1 MSANAFA
8 RAGSSAS
15 RAAASSSLFLGH
27 AATAL
32 IRNSGVSV
40 TLAVDKSA
48 SARCAGIVTPRV
60 DGLAICNQTDPSTAR
75 HVATVRATTTRSKV
89 WNFFVPIFSENSD

>member
-1 MSANAFA
+1 MLLALP
-8 RAGSSAS
+8 
-15 RAAASSSLFLGH
+15 ASSSLFLGD

-40 TLAVDKSA
+40 TLTVDKRA

-60 DGLAICNQTDPSTAR
+60 DGLAILQPDGPIGRTPCCYSACDNNTFESLDLLCSKIFGEFEFR
-75 HVATVRATTTRSKV
+75 YHTR
-89 WNFFVPIFSENSD
+89 F